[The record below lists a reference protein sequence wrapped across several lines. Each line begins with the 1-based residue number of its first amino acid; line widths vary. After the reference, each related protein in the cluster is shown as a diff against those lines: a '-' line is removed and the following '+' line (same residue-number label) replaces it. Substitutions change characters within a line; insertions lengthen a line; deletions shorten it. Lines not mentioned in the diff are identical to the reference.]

1 MKILLE
7 FKDGMIFESGS
18 FDRDGID
25 KSENFLPG
33 MLKVKY
39 ENKDIT
45 LNGKVT
51 RKGKDLKGIK
61 IEFED

>member
-7 FKDGMIFESGS
+7 FK
-18 FDRDGID
+18 DGID

-45 LNGKVT
+45 LNGEVT
-51 RKGKDLKGIK
+51 RKGKDLKRIK